1 MSGIFIS
8 YRRQDSAGWVG
19 RLTDSLKENFG
30 EDQIFMD
37 IEAIEAGV
45 DFVES
50 INKAVGSC
58 QVLLAIIGPRWL
70 SVTDQGGRRRLDNPE
85 DFIHLEIA
93 AALQRNVRVIPVL
106 VGGAEIPA
114 SDQLP
119 DDLKPLARRQAHE
132 ISDTRW
138 EYDSEQ
144 LVKLLEK
151 ALGRKSKK
159 KSAAESTAFQS
170 AVLPLSQKGV
180 SVKASIGLVLS
191 LFVFLFLLSG
201 DSMDTNTAVG
211 AIMFL
216 LTALVLGIIA
226 FYDVKLNKVR
236 GKVLAIGS
244 IALAV
249 ILCFVVFGR
258 FSSHTPAQQGDLPS
272 DTSAA
277 IAQVAPSTV
286 DPSDQQPAA
295 QPEYRSTVPARV
307 VNITGSWHDTE
318 GGILYFQ
325 QEGNTFILSGT
336 DDNGI
341 EMHGNGFIDQQ
352 IVTFDI
358 GANGYTLGRA
368 QMILSDN
375 RREMRGTLYV
385 PLTGASESLVL
396 RKQ

>member
-58 QVLLAIIGPRWL
+58 QVLLAVIGPRWL
-70 SVTDQGGRRRLDNPE
+70 SVTDQTGRRRLDNPE

-93 AALQRNVRVIPVL
+93 AALQRNIRVIPVL
-106 VGGAEIPA
+106 VGGAEIPS

-159 KSAAESTAFQS
+159 KSSPQPSSPQPFPPVPA
-170 AVLPLSQKGV
+170 PKGI

-191 LFVFLFLLSG
+191 LFVFLFLISG
-201 DSMDTNTAVG
+201 DPMDTNTAVG

-216 LTALVLGIIA
+216 LVSLVLGIIA
-226 FYDVKLNKVR
+226 FYDVKLNKVK
-236 GKVLAIGS
+236 GKGLAIGS
-244 IALAV
+244 IAVAV

-258 FSSHTPAQQGDLPS
+258 FPSHTTSQQGDLPS

-277 IAQVAPSTV
+277 IAQVAPATV
-286 DPSDQQPAA
+286 DPSTQQAAA
-295 QPEYRSTVPARV
+295 Q
-307 VNITGSWHDTE
+307 
-318 GGILYFQ
+318 
-325 QEGNTFILSGT
+325 
-336 DDNGI
+336 
-341 EMHGNGFIDQQ
+341 
-352 IVTFDI
+352 
-358 GANGYTLGRA
+358 
-368 QMILSDN
+368 
-375 RREMRGTLYV
+375 
-385 PLTGASESLVL
+385 SEF
-396 RKQ
+396 RP